1 MSYTNADGLQVLTFK
16 DQGAVQNQ
24 GATVYPPLNYIV
36 LDIDLAD
43 LDAAY
48 TADPLDP
55 VIPAGSTITRAVAVT
70 KEAAAGGTSINIG
83 LYNAST
89 DAAVDAD
96 GVFAAAALADFAAVG
111 DTVQGA
117 GALVGSGLGTS
128 ANDTR
133 VGIVP
138 TGTFTAGKVKVFIEY
153 FV

>member
-1 MSYTNADGLQVLTFK
+1 MSYTNADGLRVLTFK
-16 DQGAVQNQ
+16 DQGAVQDQ
-24 GATVYPPLNYIV
+24 GSTVNSPLNYII
-36 LDIDLAD
+36 LEIDLAE
-43 LDAAY
+43 LDASY

-55 VIPAGSTITRAVAVT
+55 VIPAGSTITRATAVT
-70 KEAAAGGTSINIG
+70 QEVAAGGTSIDIG

-117 GALVGSGLGTS
+117 GALVGGGFGTS
-128 ANDTR
+128 ANETR
-133 VGIVP
+133 VGVVP